1 MFTCSFLGG
10 LILAES
16 RKILISLPESLLKE
30 VDSIVSVEK
39 TNRSEFVRR
48 TIQLYI
54 RERRKIEVRDRLKK
68 GYQEMAEINMKLSE
82 IWFNVDNDL
91 QLKYEKRLGELE

>member
-1 MFTCSFLGG
+1 MFLLGG

-16 RKILISLPESLLKE
+16 RKILISLPESLLRE
-30 VDSIVSVEK
+30 VDSIVNMEK

-54 RERRKIEVRDRLKK
+54 RERRKIEVRDRLIK
-68 GYQEMAEINMKLSE
+68 GYQEMAEINIKLSE

-91 QLKYEKRLGELE
+91 QQKYEKRLGELD

>member
-1 MFTCSFLGG
+1 M
-10 LILAES
+10 AES

-30 VDSIVSVEK
+30 VDSIVSIEK

-68 GYQEMAEINMKLSE
+68 GYQEMAEINIRLSE

-91 QLKYEKRLGELE
+91 QLKYEERLGELE

>member
-1 MFTCSFLGG
+1 M
-10 LILAES
+10 AES
-16 RKILISLPESLLKE
+16 RKILISLPEQLLKE
-30 VDSIVSVEK
+30 VDSIVSIEK

-68 GYQEMAEINMKLSE
+68 GYQEMAEINIRLSE
-82 IWFNVDNDL
+82 IWFEADNDL
-91 QLKYEKRLGELE
+91 QQKYEERLGELE

>member
-1 MFTCSFLGG
+1 M
-10 LILAES
+10 AES

-30 VDSIVSVEK
+30 VDSIVSIEK
-39 TNRSEFVRR
+39 TNRSEFVRK

-68 GYQEMAEINMKLSE
+68 GYQEMAEINIRLSE
-82 IWFNVDNDL
+82 IWFDADNDL
-91 QLKYEKRLGELE
+91 QLKYEQRLGELE

>member
-1 MFTCSFLGG
+1 M
-10 LILAES
+10 AES
-16 RKILISLPESLLKE
+16 RKILISLPQSLLKE
-30 VDSIVSVEK
+30 VDSIVNMEK

-68 GYQEMAEINMKLSE
+68 GYQEMAEINIKLSE

-91 QLKYEKRLGELE
+91 QLRYEKRLGELD